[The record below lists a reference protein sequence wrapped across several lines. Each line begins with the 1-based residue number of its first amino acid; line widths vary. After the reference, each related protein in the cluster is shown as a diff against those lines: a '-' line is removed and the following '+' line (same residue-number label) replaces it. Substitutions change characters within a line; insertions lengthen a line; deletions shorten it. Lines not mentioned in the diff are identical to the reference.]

1 MYAKIIARQ
10 RWDVFSRHSVE
21 WHGRRVNYRRPIKS
35 ASLYTDLHVA
45 RLSHSQ
51 QVPTDSPKRRRFV
64 KIRRQV
70 ADEYTKPAAL
80 VTGQP
85 ADTPTRGLPTR
96 GLDDSRT
103 GHLADWTTR
112 VLDKSRTGQLADA
125 MGDFA
130 CLSFPFWRHPRETAS
145 CPVRELAYP
154 RVVQLPRRYQCVETP
169 RRVIIRC
176 RVER

>member
-1 MYAKIIARQ
+1 MIAYFLGNIYAKTCRNRTLYVKIIACQ

-96 GLDDSRT
+96 GLDISQ
-103 GHLADWTTR
+103 
-112 VLDKSRTGQLADA
+112 TGQ
-125 MGDFA
+125 FA
-130 CLSFPFWRHPRETAS
+130 VSQMPPKERKLSMQSRRWN
-145 CPVRELAYP
+145 P
-154 RVVQLPRRYQCVETP
+154 RVVQ
-169 RRVIIRC
+169 
-176 RVER
+176 